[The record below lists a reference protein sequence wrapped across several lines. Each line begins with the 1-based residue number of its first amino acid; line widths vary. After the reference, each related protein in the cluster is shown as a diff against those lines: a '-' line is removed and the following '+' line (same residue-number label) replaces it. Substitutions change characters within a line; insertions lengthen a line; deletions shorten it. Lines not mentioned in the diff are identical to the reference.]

1 MDGNF
6 FEGADISTVSPFS
19 SHVFLVIAPKVA
31 ILVLFCILT
40 PTFMWADSNK
50 LTNIHSSK
58 QINTLIKFKSLRGEN
73 PDLYRTLKY
82 QYRFEVNNCIEQ
94 LKTLDFH
101 NSKYYRCKKIA
112 NDISV
117 RID

>member
-1 MDGNF
+1 MSQSNQSLLLF
-6 FEGADISTVSPFS
+6 IKTHKPILYETLK
-19 SHVFLVIAPKVA
+19 FLFA